1 MFHKAVLRTTEYGF
15 FDGDVQADIDSLHDL
30 GAKTVYNA
38 IEGNLRRLE
47 IFYPEDEYEH
57 GVAGVCIDRMLQHLR
72 DREEAYDFENGDCN
86 NDYGAYTEY
95 YRPDQEFGDEDDP
108 HRIIEYAE
116 KNTGDIEYDFRQVIK
131 LIDAGQLEEAKAYAE
146 SCLYPEVKFIEEYG
160 DFVN

>member
-15 FDGDVQADIDSLHDL
+15 FDGDVQADIQDLDDL
-30 GAKTVYNA
+30 GVKTIYDA
-38 IEGNLRRLE
+38 LDGNLRQLK
-47 IFYPEDEYEH
+47 IAYPEDEYEH

-72 DREEAYDFENGDCN
+72 DRKEAYDFENGDCN

-108 HRIIEYAE
+108 YRIIEYAE
-116 KNTGDIEYDFRQVIK
+116 KNTGDMEYDFRQVIK

-146 SCLYPEVKFIEEYG
+146 SCLYPEIKPIEEYG
-160 DFVN
+160 DLAE